1 MRPVF
6 LLLVGIPALVF
17 AQGTPKSLLWR
28 VSGAELLRSSYL
40 YGTMHSQDE
49 RVFRFGDSVL
59 VALES
64 CDIVAGEI
72 MMDEL
77 EGEGVD
83 MLGGIMMP
91 GDTRLK
97 DLYRKKEYAVVEA
110 FMQEKIGPMA
120 IIFQRAKPFFVMA
133 FIMEQDMEQDQ
144 ALMLDDHLQE
154 LGRQHG
160 ARVIGIETVAEQMAA
175 VDRIPLKEQAQML
188 LETARQDPS
197 DGHADMEGMLEVY
210 LDQDLDGLIEVGNA
224 DAPMGENMEAAL
236 LVDRNKVM
244 VHRLDSILHTGETL
258 FFAVGAAHLPTDD
271 GLIELLRARGY
282 TVEPVFST
290 WVRREEIEQ
299 PVEDKE

>member
-1 MRPVF
+1 MRPIF

-28 VSGAELLRSSYL
+28 VSGADLLRSSYL

-77 EGEGVD
+77 EGDGMD
-83 MLGGIMMP
+83 MLSGIMMP

-97 DLYRKKEYAVVEA
+97 DLYRKKDYAVVEA

-144 ALMLDDHLQE
+144 AMMLDDHLQE

-160 ARVIGIETVAEQMAA
+160 AKVIGIETVAEQMAA
-175 VDRIPLKEQAQML
+175 VDRIPLKEQARML
-188 LETARQDPS
+188 LESARQEPS
-197 DGHADMEGMLEVY
+197 ESHTDMEEMLKVY
-210 LDQDLDGLIEVGNA
+210 LDQDLDALIEVGDA
-224 DAPMGENMEAAL
+224 GAPMGENMETAL
-236 LVDRNKVM
+236 LIDRNVVM
-244 VHRLDSILHTGETL
+244 VHRVDSILRTGESL
-258 FFAVGAAHLPTDD
+258 FFAVGAAHLPTDE
-271 GLIELLRARGY
+271 GLIELLRAKGY
-282 TVEPVFST
+282 RVEPVFST